1 MKDKNGYTI
10 GEVLAVITILSLIIV
25 LTVSVAVKLLD
36 QTKRKVSEYDEKIL
50 IDSAVVYAEDLD
62 KNGKSYF
69 LIDNMSFDSGTVIHA
84 NAEVNGYALKEII
97 HEKKELPVK
106 TSKLKE
112 LGYIDKKYD
121 YNCTVNMLFET
132 SIQDGYIVIDKISA
146 KLGEDCK

>member
-1 MKDKNGYTI
+1 MKDKNGYTL

-25 LTVSVAVKLLD
+25 LTVSIAVKLLD
-36 QTKRKVSEYDEKIL
+36 QTKRKVSDYDEKIL
-50 IDSAVVYAEDLD
+50 LDAAVIYAEDLD

-69 LIDNMSFDSGTVIHA
+69 LIDNMSFESGSVIHA
-84 NAEVNGYALKEII
+84 NAEINGYALKEII
-97 HEKKELPVK
+97 NEKKTLPVK

-121 YNCTVNMLFET
+121 YNCTVNMMFET